1 MIKLKFDENSD
12 TIDMYR
18 DKNVLASL
26 SPDDFGSLM
35 REIKRIMEEASP
47 AIKKKQERKRET
59 RQLINQLKIMLAIK
73 FIDFWRWVKSIFKK
87 AEKE

>member
-12 TIDMYR
+12 TVDMYR

-47 AIKKKQERKRET
+47 AIARKQDRKRE
-59 RQLINQLKIMLAIK
+59 RKQLINNLKILLAVNLIS
-73 FIDFWRWVKSIFKK
+73 FWRWVKSIFKK
-87 AEKE
+87 QN